1 MKRIDFIK
9 NIGLGAG
16 TLFLP
21 TWMISESLPQIKAI
35 EHIRHGLLDFDMNH
49 ENVLNYKG
57 TKIRIDQMYA
67 NGHSPNTF
75 QDMYIV
81 STLKNGKFKQD
92 IQIGPPRL
100 EEYI

>member
-1 MKRIDFIK
+1 
-9 NIGLGAG
+9 
-16 TLFLP
+16 
-21 TWMISESLPQIKAI
+21 
-35 EHIRHGLLDFDMNH
+35 
-49 ENVLNYKG
+49 
-57 TKIRIDQMYA
+57 MYA